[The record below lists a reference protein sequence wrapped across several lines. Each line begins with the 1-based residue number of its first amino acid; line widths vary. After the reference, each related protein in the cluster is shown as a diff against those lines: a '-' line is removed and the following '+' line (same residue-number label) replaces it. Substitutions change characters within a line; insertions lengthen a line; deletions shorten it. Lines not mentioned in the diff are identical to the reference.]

1 MYNIISVM
9 LYSASINL
17 FYPLSASHSFP
28 LKDNFKQ

>member
-17 FYPLSASHSFP
+17 FYPISASHSFLP
-28 LKDNFKQ
+28 KVKFKL